1 MTPSGSIV
9 FVSLPYPGRGTD
21 NRLFRN
27 TIERL
32 GLLEQGDVVVVDKGF
47 RVAGRMYCVGA
58 QVHMPVVQQAEV
70 CQFTA
75 PQVELSNKVANKRA
89 HIERG
94 VGRVKTFKI
103 LSSSAFRLDR
113 LDLLPLILTVVGG
126 LCNMQLPLRDREWSY
141 DGDGKD
147 VGVPEHDV
155 DLTDLELHLAE
166 AEQVASDESDA
177 DDGVELKQGDFGSQS
192 ERADDDNQ
200 DELPEPL
207 SPGAL
212 VFDSSPSRSRS
223 RSASPSSQ
231 LRTPAFASASSSSSS
246 SSAALPPAG
255 AVAPTGAAPH
265 PADAAAAV
273 AGAPP
278 PSRMVLSSLLFPWA
292 HVTPH
297 NVIRPALASTIQPPP
312 RTPTRSAPRTPVKI
326 ATPSQ
331 TSPAPH
337 VRVTSAMLSPNF
349 ARLQAQMGTWR
360 VSRTRPCLVSVIMY
374 FYMA

>member
-47 RVAGRMYCVGA
+47 RIAGRMYCVGA

-177 DDGVELKQGDFGSQS
+177 DDGAELKQGDFGSQS
-192 ERADDDNQ
+192 ERADADNQ

-207 SPGAL
+207 SPEAL
-212 VFDSSPSRSRS
+212 VFDSSPSQSRS

-231 LRTPAFASASSSSSS
+231 LRVPAFSSASSSSSS

-255 AVAPTGAAPH
+255 AVAPTVAAPH
-265 PADAAAAV
+265 LADAAAAV
-273 AGAPP
+273 AGAP

-297 NVIRPALASTIQPPP
+297 NVIRPAQASTIQPPP

-337 VRVTSAMLSPNF
+337 VRVTSAILSPNF

-360 VSRTRPCLVSVIMY
+360 VSRTRPYIVPVIMY
-374 FYMA
+374 LYMA